1 METPLH
7 PAIVHLPL
15 GLAVVLPIAAL
26 GVAVALWRGCLPARA
41 WVGVVALQ
49 AMLVG
54 GGLLGLVSGERDEER
69 VERAVGEAAIESHE
83 HAAQRF
89 VAAGALTLAVAVTA
103 LAFARRPAWQ
113 RSAQLAT
120 AALTVGVLGLALN
133 VGHQGGQLVYGK
145 GGAAAWTTASA
156 DGPMAGESGAEGE
169 HEGKKGDRDDD

>member
-1 METPLH
+1 MELPLH

-26 GVAVALWRGCLPARA
+26 GVAVALWRGWLPARA

-49 AMLVG
+49 ALLVG
-54 GGLLGLVSGERDEER
+54 GGLLGLASGEADEER

-83 HAAQRF
+83 HAAKRF
-89 VAAGALTLAVAVTA
+89 VIAGGLTLAVAVTA

-120 AALTVGVLGLALN
+120 AALSLGVLALGLN

-145 GGAAAWTTASA
+145 GGAAAWTSASA
-156 DGPMAGESGAEGE
+156 GDSAGPVAER
-169 HEGKKGDRDDD
+169 EGKKARDDDDD